1 MFVLKIAA
9 VFSDKAVAAEVAGLS
24 QSLMFEAAVDDTQ
37 HLPCAALVL
46 GASPNLMDFQARADV
61 GLYLVSERTLKN
73 QPLSNLNPDQ
83 LPVSV
88 GVFPM
93 VASPQI
99 GPKAADKHWYEQHGV
114 LALQVHTAMTH
125 YYQLTVMHR
134 FSGAHWNGLALC
146 CFESEYDLRNKF
158 YNSAEGKQR
167 VAEDVLKFADTQN
180 SPRRVVTRLTSNS
193 VI

>member
-1 MFVLKIAA
+1 MSVLKIAA
-9 VFSDKAVAAEVAGLS
+9 VFSDKAVAAEVADLS
-24 QSLMFEAAVDDTQ
+24 QSLMLEAAVDDTQ
-37 HLPCAALVL
+37 HLPFAALVL
-46 GASPNLMDFQARADV
+46 GASPSLMDYQARAEV
-61 GLYLVSERTLKN
+61 GFYLVSERTLLN
-73 QPLSNLNPDQ
+73 QPLSTLRADQ
-83 LPVSV
+83 LPGSV

-99 GPKAADKHWYEQHGV
+99 GAKAADKHWHELHGP
-114 LALQVHTAMTH
+114 LALEVHTAMTH

-134 FSGAHWNGLALC
+134 FTGAHWNGLALC

-180 SPRRVVTRLTSNS
+180 SPRRVVTRLTSNC
-193 VI
+193 IN

>member
-1 MFVLKIAA
+1 MSVLKVAA
-9 VFSDKAVAAEVAGLS
+9 VFSDKAVAADVADLS
-24 QSLMFEAAVDDTQ
+24 QSLMFEAAVADTQ
-37 HLPCAALVL
+37 HLPFAALVL

-73 QPLSNLNPDQ
+73 QPLSALRADQ

-99 GPKAADKHWYEQHGV
+99 GPKAADKHWLEHHGP
-114 LALQVHTAMTH
+114 LALEVHSAMTH

-134 FSGAHWNGLALC
+134 FTGADWNGLALC

-167 VAEDVLKFADTQN
+167 VAEDVRKFADTQH
-180 SPRRVVTRLTSNS
+180 SPRRVVTRLMSNS

>member
-1 MFVLKIAA
+1 MSVLKVAA
-9 VFSDKAVAAEVAGLS
+9 VFSDKAVAADVADLS

-37 HLPCAALVL
+37 HLPFAALVL

-73 QPLSNLNPDQ
+73 QPLSALRADQ

-99 GPKAADKHWYEQHGV
+99 GPKAADKHWLEHHGP
-114 LALQVHTAMTH
+114 LALEVHSAMTH

-134 FSGAHWNGLALC
+134 FTGADWNGLALC

-158 YNSAEGKQR
+158 YNSAGGKQR
-167 VAEDVLKFADTQN
+167 VAEDVRKFADTQN
-180 SPRRVVTRLTSNS
+180 SPRRVVTRLMSNS

>member
-1 MFVLKIAA
+1 MSVLKIAA

-24 QSLMFEAAVDDTQ
+24 QSLMFEASVDDTQ
-37 HLPCAALVL
+37 HLPFAALVL

-73 QPLSNLNPDQ
+73 QPLSTLNPDQ

-99 GPKAADKHWYEQHGV
+99 GPKAADKHWHEQHGV

-134 FSGAHWNGLALC
+134 FFGAHWNGLALC

-167 VAEDVLKFADTQN
+167 VAEDVLKFADTKN

>member
-37 HLPCAALVL
+37 HVPFAALVL

>member
-1 MFVLKIAA
+1 MSVLKIAA

-37 HLPCAALVL
+37 HLPFAALVL
-46 GASPNLMDFQARADV
+46 GASPKLMDFQARADV
-61 GLYLVSERTLKN
+61 GLFLVSERTLKN
-73 QPLSNLNPDQ
+73 QPLSTLNPDQ
-83 LPVSV
+83 LPGSV

-99 GPKAADKHWYEQHGV
+99 GPKAADKHWHEHHGP
-114 LALQVHTAMTH
+114 LALEVHSAMTH
-125 YYQLTVMHR
+125 YYQLTVIHR
-134 FSGAHWNGLALC
+134 FTGADWNGLALC
-146 CFESEYDLRNKF
+146 CFESEYDFRNKF

-180 SPRRVVTRLTSNS
+180 SPRRVVTRLMSNA

>member
-1 MFVLKIAA
+1 MSVLKVAA
-9 VFSDKAVAAEVAGLS
+9 VFSDKAVAADVADLS

-37 HLPCAALVL
+37 HLPFAALVL

-73 QPLSNLNPDQ
+73 QPLSALRADQ

-99 GPKAADKHWYEQHGV
+99 GPKAADKHWLEHHGP
-114 LALQVHTAMTH
+114 LALEVHSAMTH

-134 FSGAHWNGLALC
+134 FTGADWNGLALC

-167 VAEDVLKFADTQN
+167 VAEDVRKFADTQH
-180 SPRRVVTRLTSNS
+180 SPRRVVTRLMSNS

>member
-1 MFVLKIAA
+1 MSVLKIAA

-24 QSLMFEAAVDDTQ
+24 QSLMFEAAVDGTQ
-37 HLPCAALVL
+37 HLPFAALVL

-61 GLYLVSERTLKN
+61 GLFLVSERTLKN
-73 QPLSNLNPDQ
+73 QPLSTLNPDQ
-83 LPVSV
+83 LPGSV

-99 GPKAADKHWYEQHGV
+99 GPKAADKHWHEHHGP
-114 LALQVHTAMTH
+114 LALEVHSAMTH
-125 YYQLTVMHR
+125 YYQLTVIHR
-134 FSGAHWNGLALC
+134 FTGADWNGLALC

-180 SPRRVVTRLTSNS
+180 SPRRVVTRLMSNA

>member
-1 MFVLKIAA
+1 MSVLKIAA
-9 VFSDKAVAAEVAGLS
+9 VFSDKAVAAEVADLS

-37 HLPCAALVL
+37 HLPFAALVL

-73 QPLSNLNPDQ
+73 QPLSTLNPDQ
-83 LPVSV
+83 LPGSV

-99 GPKAADKHWYEQHGV
+99 GPKAADKHWHEHHGP
-114 LALQVHTAMTH
+114 LALEVHSAMTH

-134 FSGAHWNGLALC
+134 FTGTHWNGLALC

-180 SPRRVVTRLTSNS
+180 SPRRVVTRLMSNA

>member
-37 HLPCAALVL
+37 HLPFAALVL

>member
-1 MFVLKIAA
+1 MSVLKVAA
-9 VFSDKAVAAEVAGLS
+9 VFSDKAVAADVADLS

-37 HLPCAALVL
+37 HLPFAALVL
-46 GASPNLMDFQARADV
+46 GASPNLMDFQPRADV

-73 QPLSNLNPDQ
+73 QPLSALRADQ

-99 GPKAADKHWYEQHGV
+99 GPKAADKHWLEHHGP
-114 LALQVHTAMTH
+114 LALEVHSAMTH

-134 FSGAHWNGLALC
+134 FTGADWNGLALC

-167 VAEDVLKFADTQN
+167 VAEDVRKFADTQH
-180 SPRRVVTRLTSNS
+180 SPRRVVTRLMSNS

>member
-1 MFVLKIAA
+1 MSVLKIAA
-9 VFSDKAVAAEVAGLS
+9 VFSDKAVAADVADLS

-37 HLPCAALVL
+37 HLPFAALVL
-46 GASPNLMDFQARADV
+46 GASPKLMDFQARADV
-61 GLYLVSERTLKN
+61 GLFLVSERTLKN
-73 QPLSNLNPDQ
+73 QPLSTLNPDQ
-83 LPVSV
+83 LPGSV

-99 GPKAADKHWYEQHGV
+99 GPKAADKHWLERHGP
-114 LALQVHTAMTH
+114 LALEVHSAMTH

-134 FSGAHWNGLALC
+134 FTGADWNGLALC

-180 SPRRVVTRLTSNS
+180 SPHRVVTRLMSNA